1 MNGHETNWLPG
12 ILVLAT
18 GAVAALVYLF
28 SAKNPQVADKKA
40 APATPAVDPVE
51 ELNAKYQRLLGELK
65 EHRANKHL
73 MPADAWAAEQ
83 ARLEQAA
90 AAALRE
96 RDGVKHEAD
105 KAHARLE
112 KKAQDAAKDT
122 GFFARNP
129 AVTGA
134 LIGGAVV
141 AFFAYLGV
149 SVSSSSSQRQDGMSA
164 TGGPGPAGAMGRQPE
179 PPPMADPQLEAL
191 AARVQSNPDDV
202 DAVAD
207 LGLRLISLQ
216 GFADAKPL
224 MARTALLDPFH
235 VKGRVGRAVLRAVDG
250 DVPGAQAE
258 LERLAASYPEA
269 YDGHLYAG
277 LLALEQ
283 NDPRRAVAQLEQY
296 VNTAPASEQPPMI
309 RAEVER
315 MKAEL
320 AGGGGP
326 PMMPR

>member
-1 MNGHETNWLPG
+1 MNPNETNWLPG

-18 GAVAALVYLF
+18 GVTAALVYLF
-28 SAKNPQVADKKA
+28 TSKRTPDAAKPEAEKVPTAPVDELA
-40 APATPAVDPVE
+40 AR
-51 ELNAKYQRLLGELK
+51 YQRLLGELK

-73 MPADAWAAEQ
+73 LAPEAWAAEQ

-96 RDGVKHEAD
+96 RDGVKHEAV
-105 KAHARLE
+105 KAQARAE
-112 KKAQDAAKDT
+112 KKAVEAAKDT
-122 GFFARNP
+122 GFFAKNP
-129 AVTGA
+129 AVGGA
-134 LIGGAVV
+134 LIGGVVV

-149 SVSSSSSQRQDGMSA
+149 SVSTSASQRQDGMSA
-164 TGGPGPAGAMGRQPE
+164 TGGPGPAGMMGGAQQPA
-179 PPPMADPQLEAL
+179 PPMADPKLEAL
-191 AARVQSNPDDV
+191 AARVQANPDDV

-207 LGLRLISLQ
+207 LGLRLISEQ

-224 MARTALLDPFH
+224 MARAALLDPFH

-258 LERLAASYPEA
+258 LERLASNYPEA

-277 LLALEQ
+277 LLALET
-283 NDPRRAVAQLEQY
+283 NDPRRAVQQLEAY

-315 MKAEL
+315 LKSEL
-320 AGGGGP
+320 SGA
-326 PMMPR
+326 PMAPR

>member
-1 MNGHETNWLPG
+1 MNPTGTNWLPG

-18 GAVAALVYLF
+18 GVVAALVYLF
-28 SAKNPQVADKKA
+28 TSKR
-40 APATPAVDPVE
+40 APAAVKPEAEQAPASPVD
-51 ELNAKYQRLLGELK
+51 ELNARYQRLLAELK

-73 MPADAWAAEQ
+73 QAPEAWAAEH

-96 RDGVKHEAD
+96 RDGVKHEAE
-105 KAHARLE
+105 KAHARAE
-112 KKAQDAAKDT
+112 KKAVEAAKDA
-122 GFFARNP
+122 GFFAKNP

-134 LIGGAVV
+134 LIGAVVV

-149 SVSSSSSQRQDGMSA
+149 SVSSSATQRQEGMSA
-164 TGGPGPAGAMGRQPE
+164 TGGPGPAGAMGGPQQPA
-179 PPPMADPQLEAL
+179 PPMEDPKLAAL
-191 AARVQSNPDDV
+191 AARVQANPDDV

-207 LGLRLISLQ
+207 LGLRLISAQ

-224 MARTALLDPFH
+224 MARAALLDPFH

-250 DVPGAQAE
+250 DLPGAQAE
-258 LERLAASYPEA
+258 LEKLAASYPEA

-277 LLALEQ
+277 LLALET
-283 NDPRRAVAQLEQY
+283 NDPRRAVQQLEAY
-296 VNTAPASEQPPMI
+296 VNTAPPSEQPPMI
-309 RAEVER
+309 RAEIER

-320 AGGGGP
+320 SGA
-326 PMMPR
+326 PMLPR